1 MDLQKI
7 YETIKKELDENNS
20 KIAATKKIIQDNEKN
35 LDEYEKM
42 EYFIKGKLKMLV
54 TMSDLLEDY
63 LKQDKKNISCNK
75 KKKKHKK

>member
-20 KIAATKKIIQDNEKN
+20 KIAATKKIIQDNKKN